1 MPSSE
6 NIPNLNTIRFDCR
19 FYTGYKPCGKADVC
33 EGCTHY
39 SPQGTR
45 ILIVKLAAMGDVLRT
60 TCILPGLPRQYQ
72 PCHITWLTDTESEVL
87 LNTNPDIARLM
98 CFEPS
103 NLLVLLSEQFD
114 LLLNFEKEP
123 RALAV
128 ANLVRATEKRGFAQ
142 SPAGTLTVFNTE
154 SQYALQLGLS
164 DELKFR
170 QNTKT
175 YPQIIYEMAGLPYHN
190 EEYVLELSERSK
202 QLAEQFARNHRL
214 AKAKHVVGVNTGCGS
229 VFKTKQWT
237 VGGFVELI
245 KQLAKKPE
253 VCVLLLGGP
262 RERSFNAEILRQCD
276 QRIIDTGCDNSLEDF
291 LGIVSTCD
299 LVVSSDSLTM
309 HIAIGLRK
317 QVVAFFGSTCPA
329 EVDLFGRGEKVVS
342 DFPCAP
348 CYKATCSINPSCMDA
363 LSAEQILGAVKRV
376 LANRPG
382 S

>member
-1 MPSSE
+1 
-6 NIPNLNTIRFDCR
+6 
-19 FYTGYKPCGKADVC
+19 V
-33 EGCTHY
+33 
-39 SPQGTR
+39 
-45 ILIVKLAAMGDVLRT
+45 VKLAAMGDVLRT
-60 TCILPGLPRQYQ
+60 TCILPGLERQYQ
-72 PCHITWLTDTESEVL
+72 PCHITWLTDTESEPL
-87 LNTNPDIARLM
+87 LNANPHIARLL

-128 ANLVRATEKRGFAQ
+128 ANLVRATEKRGFAP
-142 SPAGTLTVFNTE
+142 SPVGSLTVFNTE
-154 SQYALQLGLS
+154 SEYALQLGLS
-164 DELKFR
+164 DELKFHK
-170 QNTKT
+170 NTKT

-190 EEYVLELSERSK
+190 EEYVLELGEHSR
-202 QLAEQFARNHRL
+202 QFAEQFAKNHRL
-214 AKAKHVVGVNTGCGS
+214 AEAKHVIGVNTGCGS
-229 VFKTKQWT
+229 VFQTKQWT
-237 VGGFVELI
+237 VNGFVELI
-245 KQLAKKPE
+245 QHLAKEPE
-253 VCVLLLGGP
+253 VRVLLLGGP
-262 RERSFNAEILRQCD
+262 RERSFNAEIMRQCD
-276 QRIIDTGCDNSLEDF
+276 QRVIDTGCDNSLEDF

-309 HIAIGLRK
+309 HIAIGLKK

-348 CYKATCSINPSCMDA
+348 CYKATCSISPSCMEA
-363 LSAEQILGAVKRV
+363 LSAKQVLAAVARV

>member
-33 EGCTHY
+33 EGCPHF

-60 TCILPGLPRQYQ
+60 TCILPGLARQYQ
-72 PCHITWLTDTESEVL
+72 PCRITWLTDAESEVL
-87 LNTNPDIARLM
+87 LNTNPYIARLM
-98 CFEPS
+98 SFEPS
-103 NLLVLLSEQFD
+103 SLLVLLSEQFD

-128 ANLVRATEKRGFAQ
+128 ANLVRATEKRGFAP
-142 SPAGTLTVFNTE
+142 SPAGSLTVFNTE
-154 SQYALQLGLS
+154 SEYALQLGLS
-164 DELKFR
+164 DELKFH

-190 EEYVLELSERSK
+190 EEYVLELSEHSK
-202 QLAEQFARNHRL
+202 QFAEQFARNHRL
-214 AKAKHVVGVNTGCGS
+214 AEAKLVLGVNTGCGA
-229 VFKTKQWT
+229 VFQTKQWT
-237 VGGFVELI
+237 VDGFVELI
-245 KQLAKKPE
+245 EQLAKKPGAR
-253 VCVLLLGGP
+253 VLLLGGP

-276 QRIIDTGCDNSLEDF
+276 QSIIDTGCDNRLEDF

-309 HIAIGLRK
+309 HIAIGLKK

-348 CYKATCSINPSCMDA
+348 CYKATCTINPSCMDA
-363 LSAEQILGAVKRV
+363 LSAEQVLGAVERV